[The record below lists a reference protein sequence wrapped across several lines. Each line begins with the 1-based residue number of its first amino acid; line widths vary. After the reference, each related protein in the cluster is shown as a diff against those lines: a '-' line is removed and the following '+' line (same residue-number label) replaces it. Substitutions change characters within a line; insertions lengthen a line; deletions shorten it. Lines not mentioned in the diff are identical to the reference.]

1 MKKQQQQKTTQQQ
14 PPYTIEKNT
23 CIDNQK
29 NRDN

>member
-1 MKKQQQQKTTQQQ
+1 MKKQQQQKTTTQQQ

-29 NRDN
+29 K